1 MRVGSGVDASADI
14 DADAGFGAG
23 VDARMNT
30 ATHAVVLVDTGI
42 NTASVDAGVNASV
55 GVKLA

>member
-1 MRVGSGVDASADI
+1 
-14 DADAGFGAG
+14 
-23 VDARMNT
+23 MNT
-30 ATHAVVLVDTGI
+30 AIHAVVHVDTGI